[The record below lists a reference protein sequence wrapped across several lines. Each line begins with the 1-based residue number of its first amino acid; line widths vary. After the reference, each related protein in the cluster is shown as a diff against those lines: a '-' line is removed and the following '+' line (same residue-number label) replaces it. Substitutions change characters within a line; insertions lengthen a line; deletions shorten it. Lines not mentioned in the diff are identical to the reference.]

1 MNLFLTDA
9 NQLTHCIWKVFLA
22 KKRLMHIEQG
32 LSDHT
37 TDESGM

>member
-9 NQLTHCIWKVFLA
+9 NQLTHYILKVFLA
-22 KKRLMHIEQG
+22 TIRLMHIEQG
-32 LSDHT
+32 LSDPT